1 MRGLQLLKSILKRF
15 VAVFL
20 PFRCH
25 TCSAA
30 TDFGVVLCD
39 SCLIRLQGLIGSPQR
54 VEDVICSFPVYAL
67 SSYDSL
73 MSDIIRI
80 IKYRPSQKLLG
91 ILAEQCQK
99 RGRLRTLIGSD
110 AILVPVP
117 MHSERLLKR
126 GFNQAELL
134 AEKFAVAA
142 GCRLSPALERTR
154 ATRPQADCDEKD
166 RQNNLEGAF
175 AVGRDLIKEVFAGRH
190 LILVDDVVT
199 TGSTLQKCCEALQPL
214 KPAKIS
220 ALAVSHSFR
229 HTAPQ
234 QSRIP

>member
-1 MRGLQLLKSILKRF
+1 LKNILKRF
-15 VAVFL
+15 IAVFL

-25 TCSAA
+25 ACSET

-39 SCLIRLQGLIGSPQR
+39 RCLVKLQGLINSPR
-54 VEDVICSFPVYAL
+54 RIEDVLCSFPIYTL

-80 IKYRPSQKLLG
+80 VKYRPSLKLLM

-99 RGRLRTLIGSD
+99 RGRLKSLVSAD
-110 AILVPVP
+110 DILVPVP
-117 MHSERLLKR
+117 MHSDRLLKR

-142 GCRLSPALERTR
+142 GCRFSPVLERIR
-154 ATRPQADCDEKD
+154 ATRPQADCDEND

-175 AVGRDLIKEVFAGRH
+175 AIGRGVIKEMFAGRH

-214 KPAKIS
+214 RPAKVS

-229 HTAPQ
+229 RTAGI
-234 QSRIP
+234 IPAAV

>member
-1 MRGLQLLKSILKRF
+1 MLKSILKRF

-25 TCSAA
+25 ACSEV

-39 SCLIRLQGLIGSPQR
+39 SCLTKLSALIGPPQL
-54 VEDVICSFPVYAL
+54 VEDVVCSFPVYTL

-80 IKYRPSQKLLG
+80 VKYRPSLKLL
-91 ILAEQCQK
+91 ILLAEQCQK
-99 RGRLRTLIGSD
+99 RGRLKTLVGVD
-110 AILVPVP
+110 DILIPVP
-117 MHSERLLKR
+117 MHSDRLLRR

-134 AEKFAVAA
+134 AEKFAFAA
-142 GCRLSPALERTR
+142 GCKFSPALERIR
-154 ATRPQADCDEKD
+154 ATRPQADCDEND

-175 AVGRDLIKEVFAGRH
+175 AVGRGLIMEMFAGRH

-214 KPAKIS
+214 RPAKVS

-229 HTAPQ
+229 RTAP
-234 QSRIP
+234 